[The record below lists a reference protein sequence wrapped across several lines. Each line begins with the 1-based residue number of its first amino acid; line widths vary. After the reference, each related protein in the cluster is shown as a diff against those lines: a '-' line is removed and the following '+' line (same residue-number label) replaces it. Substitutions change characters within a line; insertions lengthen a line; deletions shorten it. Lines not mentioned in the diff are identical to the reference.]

1 MAVTDRLKNYKLIK
15 GTDRN
20 FSLTGTGTDLAGATF
35 YCYIKTSLDAPD
47 SEALQ
52 KTSLNGGIVINSLTS
67 TTFNLT
73 LILNPEDF
81 SDPPLALDN
90 SQELQTLYYAFTLKD
105 AGDEIL
111 PLSDGKFQ
119 VKLTAIVQTP

>member
-1 MAVTDRLKNYKLIK
+1 MAVTDRFKNYKLIR

-20 FSLTGTGTDLAGATF
+20 FSLTGSGVNLDGSEF
-35 YCYIKTSLDAPD
+35 FCYIKTSLDAPD

-52 KTSLNGGIVINSLTS
+52 KTSLNGGIVINSLSATD
-67 TTFNLT
+67 FDIT

-81 SDPPLALDN
+81 TDPPLSLDV
-90 SQELQTLYYAFTLKD
+90 SQEFHTLWYAFTLKD

-111 PLSDGKFQ
+111 PLSNGTFKVQ
-119 VKLTAIVQTP
+119 LTAIIQTP